1 MISANLNSL
10 VGGAAIGLG
19 LGLAITVPA
28 HRNNPFLAAPGVFLG
43 LLVAVL
49 GSIVS
54 LSLLLFFK
62 KRGRAVVGF
71 CACFVMMLAVLAL
84 LPFAWPYQQA
94 DGPKPLSDETHA
106 Q

>member
-1 MISANLNSL
+1 MTPTNLKWL
-10 VGGAAIGLG
+10 VGGAALG
-19 LGLAITVPA
+19 LVIGLAITVPA
-28 HRNNPFLAAPGVFLG
+28 HQDNPFLAAPGVFLG

-62 KRGRAVVGF
+62 KRGRAVVGL

-84 LPFAWPYQQA
+84 LPFAWPYPTVG
-94 DGPKPLSDETHA
+94 GPRPLAHESHE